1 MPTSPG
7 TSNARENTEW
17 PVTGLAIISS
27 TARTHRGRLL
37 VRSSVKADL
46 RRKNNSLLNLHHIE
60 RRSFFVVT
68 VILGTNL
75 PMTPTLTP
83 RILIL
88 PVGPVFVLHIST
100 EKSTQDHCCC
110 FASSRSTYSFLAK
123 ASSSSFTL
131 FTRSRICAV
140 ASFDDAESFFSSLL
154 GEMLSTD
161 ATRSWRAS
169 ILGVSEV

>member
-17 PVTGLAIISS
+17 PVTGLAIISC
-27 TARTHRGRLL
+27 TAGTHRGRLL

-75 PMTPTLTP
+75 PMTPFTL
-83 RILIL
+83 R
-88 PVGPVFVLHIST
+88 G
-100 EKSTQDHCCC
+100 
-110 FASSRSTYSFLAK
+110 LAK
-123 ASSSSFTL
+123 VHGEWNLVCLALNIKRMGTL
-131 FTRSRICAV
+131 
-140 ASFDDAESFFSSLL
+140 
-154 GEMLSTD
+154 
-161 ATRSWRAS
+161 ATC
-169 ILGVSEV
+169 

>member
-17 PVTGLAIISS
+17 PVTGLAIISC
-27 TARTHRGRLL
+27 TAGTHRGRLL

-75 PMTPTLTP
+75 PMTPGTW
-83 RILIL
+83 
-88 PVGPVFVLHIST
+88 GPQGQLREQGEKVL
-100 EKSTQDHCCC
+100 
-110 FASSRSTYSFLAK
+110 AP
-123 ASSSSFTL
+123 
-131 FTRSRICAV
+131 
-140 ASFDDAESFFSSLL
+140 
-154 GEMLSTD
+154 
-161 ATRSWRAS
+161 
-169 ILGVSEV
+169 